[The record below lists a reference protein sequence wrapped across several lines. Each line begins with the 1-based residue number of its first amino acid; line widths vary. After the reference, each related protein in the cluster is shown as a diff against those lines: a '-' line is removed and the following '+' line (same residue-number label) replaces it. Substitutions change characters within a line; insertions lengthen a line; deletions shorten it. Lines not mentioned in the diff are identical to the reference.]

1 MIYPPKLLADVIDF
15 LESTPSAVTKHVSTG
30 ILICKTEPDFIL
42 FLYYIDADNE
52 FSFLV
57 TTDENQKRNV
67 AGFVSRS
74 VIGKIIFIRLA
85 RSLQKRPFT
94 CIELCWRK
102 KNCIFEVTGTVSLI
116 CHAVCLLYHYWMSE
130 FINMA
135 RINMWLS
142 RYWMDICTRSC
153 IYLSPSL
160 FCV

>member
-74 VIGKIIFIRLA
+74 VIGKIIFIRPA
-85 RSLQKRPFT
+85 CSVQKRPFP
-94 CIELCWRK
+94 CIE
-102 KNCIFEVTGTVSLI
+102 I
-116 CHAVCLLYHYWMSE
+116 C
-130 FINMA
+130 
-135 RINMWLS
+135 
-142 RYWMDICTRSC
+142 
-153 IYLSPSL
+153 
-160 FCV
+160 